1 MGEGSALGV
10 LFTLC
15 VIFVVSMILLLIYM
29 RHSKNADQDP
39 CEVVSEEDSIE
50 EEEEPIEEAEV
61 ITVRAEVVDMYCR
74 AEMVGI
80 KQPKIIKEFVIFF
93 KIDNDQVESFYVQE
107 EYYNDYEIGMSG
119 TLTIIDGVLNC
130 FEPDEK

>member
-1 MGEGSALGV
+1 MGDGSV
-10 LFTLC
+10 FIILFIVA
-15 VIFVVSMILLLIYM
+15 VIAVVPLIVWFMIM
-29 RHSKNADQDP
+29 CRPKDADQEP
-39 CEVVSEEDSIE
+39 CEAI
-50 EEEEPIEEAEV
+50 EEEEPIEETEV

-80 KQPKIIKEFVIFF
+80 KQPKVIKEFVIFF